1 MELKLEGC
9 SNAGW
14 SLTEFR
20 KEQILKLYGWVENN
34 KGRRK
39 TYKQI
44 QEEIEATCEG
54 LDSSKVRMIV
64 PFLRKMGYIQS
75 GGFEQK
81 NALINLNDFF
91 TQQGKAY
98 IEYLKLSKKTSVLER
113 KDINNKL
120 SEIDTLFN
128 IMNMIN
134 LVLNGEEVY
143 IDCINFLKE
152 YETMDK
158 NEFFIMTTIRKEY
171 LGNEYTRELKRVIT
185 EYRNNKFNKIEI
197 TKHANSYGYV
207 KKFLIE
213 TNLLFEYN
221 GNLKL
226 NDKYSYIL
234 DGIK

>member
-9 SNAGW
+9 SNAGL

-20 KEQILKLYGWVENN
+20 KGQILKLYGWVENN
-34 KGRRK
+34 KGGRK

-54 LDSSKVRMIV
+54 LDGSKIRMIV

-75 GGFEQK
+75 AGFEQK
-81 NALINLNDFF
+81 NSLIDINDFF
-91 TQQGKAY
+91 TREGKVY

-113 KDINNKL
+113 EDINNRL

-134 LVLNGEEVY
+134 LVLNGEEIY
-143 IDCINFLKE
+143 IDCIKFLKE
-152 YETMDK
+152 YNTMDK

-171 LGNEYTRELKRVIT
+171 FEDDYTRELRKIIT
-185 EYRNNKFNKIEI
+185 EYRNNKFSKIEI

-207 KKFLIE
+207 KTFLIE

-234 DGIK
+234 DRIK